1 MPLSDKAKLIA
12 LAIVNIFETGKPL
25 GDYSAVAVLDDGA
38 GVSYGI
44 SQFTHR
50 SGSLLAVV
58 SAYLAAGGSVAQP
71 SLSAR
76 LPLLKSKNQKTIN
89 DLAQDAVFKQA
100 LILAAA
106 TPEMRNAQQQTAASL
121 YLQPAIDACN
131 GSHFELPLSLAVIY
145 DSINHG
151 SYERI
156 RDKVAVSRSQFGN
169 NTAFEKAWITD
180 YANERDKW
188 LKGTPRLKKTAYR
201 TKFFLSQIQNGNWQ
215 LDLPV
220 SVNGYK
226 LTDAIFA
233 NSAVAPSANSA
244 LGPQSTANEQG
255 GPASPQPP
263 NILPPVEVKQQSPSA
278 WVKIG
283 AGLTFLTGSG
293 LQVGALVQ
301 EKVSALTP
309 TQILYLIAA
318 LGLCALAV
326 WWYRKEAKGAQ
337 NRTLALIDKA
347 ADPCSHTVE
356 LTK

>member
-1 MPLSDKAKLIA
+1 MKFNRETFWHEFRIAFGSVPQSVVDAVEFLLASFEGDPAWISVKEVAYA
-12 LAIVNIFETGKPL
+12 LATVKHETAGTFEPITERGAKNYFNKYDGRDDLGNTQPGDGYLFRGRGYVQITGRKNYRKFGIDDMPDSALEPKMAFRILTL
-25 GDYSAVAVLDDGA
+25 GMHQGL
-38 GVSYGI
+38 
-44 SQFTHR
+44 FT
-50 SGSLLAVV
+50 
-58 SAYLAAGGSVAQP
+58 
-71 SLSAR
+71 
-76 LPLLKSKNQKTIN
+76 
-89 DLAQDAVFKQA
+89 
-100 LILAAA
+100 
-106 TPEMRNAQQQTAASL
+106 
-121 YLQPAIDACN
+121 
-131 GSHFELPLSLAVIY
+131 
-145 DSINHG
+145 
-151 SYERI
+151 
-156 RDKVAVSRSQFGN
+156 
-169 NTAFEKAWITD
+169 
-180 YANERDKW
+180 
-188 LKGTPRLKKTAYR
+188 
-201 TKFFLSQIQNGNWQ
+201 
-215 LDLPV
+215 
-220 SVNGYK
+220 GYK
-226 LTDAIFA
+226 LSNFISDSKADYRHARKIINGLDRAAQIAEYAKEFEAIL